1 MTDLVQWG
9 RLDGYELDEH
19 GEKVTNPCPSARRQ
33 IVLTDAYCQIAEQMG
48 HLAAMSV
55 AVMTPSFGIRMP
67 DVVWMPPEQWEGF
80 DRDDPVPFVPDLCVE
95 VLLDSARSLDIDRR
109 VSAYLDGGAR
119 EVIVISQSGQ
129 VQFWGETGQRD
140 VSAFG
145 VTLLLDSLYFDVGA
159 SSPQAVR

>member
-1 MTDLVQWG
+1 MTDMAQPG

-55 AVMTPSFGIRMP
+55 AVTTPSFGIRIP
-67 DVVWMPPEQWEGF
+67 DVAWMPPEQWEGF

-95 VLLDSARSLDIDRR
+95 VLLDSARTLDIGRR
-109 VSAYLDGGAR
+109 ISAYLDGGAH
-119 EVIVISQSGQ
+119 EVIVITQSGQ
-129 VQFWGETGQRD
+129 VQFWGKAGQRD
-140 VSAFG
+140 VSAYC
-145 VTLLLDSLYFDVGA
+145 VTLALDSMYFDVGA
-159 SSPQAVR
+159 PTP